1 MTANIY
7 LGDCQQAFEMGK
19 KWDLAIVD
27 PPYKDDV
34 SGLSAGYNRNHFT
47 YQHFQAP
54 TKHYVDQLFLISQ
67 NQIIWGFNYFLEVLP
82 NTDSVLIWNKH
93 QTGHFSEAELAWSS
107 IKKTRIFDYA
117 FGRDPDAKNKCHPT
131 QKPVA
136 LYKWLLKNY
145 AKPGDTILDTHGG
158 SMSIVIAC
166 IEMGFDIDIWEKDP
180 DYFAAARKRI
190 ENHVKQLPLFGP
202 VPTINFYT

>member
-1 MTANIY
+1 
-7 LGDCQQAFEMGK
+7 MGK
-19 KWDLAIVD
+19 KYSLAIID
-27 PPYKDDV
+27 PPYGIGV
-34 SGLSAGYNRNHFT
+34 NHNMGRRKGDKPSE
-47 YQHFQAP
+47 YKKAYWDNEAP
-54 TKHYVDQLFLISQ
+54 QKSFFDSLIATSEH
-67 NQIIWGFNYFLEVLP
+67 QIIWGANHFISQMPF
-82 NTDSVLIWNKH
+82 DSPCWVMWDK
-93 QTGHFSEAELAWSS
+93 GFSEDVSFAQFELAWTSFKGTC
-107 IKKTRIFDYA
+107 KKFDKSPA
-117 FGRDPDAKNKCHPT
+117 DPNRVHAT

-145 AKPGDTILDTHGG
+145 AKAGDTILDTHGG

-202 VPTINFYT
+202 VPTINFFP